1 MTVQPDFCQTCSET
15 SLVFITRWLIFILS
29 DAKSKDETI
38 ALLKETLGEQ
48 ENMLQMQE
56 DYINKKEEE
65 LNSGKQG
72 MHELPIFSC
81 STYFTYLI

>member
-1 MTVQPDFCQTCSET
+1 MGLHCLHGSLCQKKMYC
-15 SLVFITRWLIFILS
+15 ILLT
-29 DAKSKDETI
+29 DVKSKDETV

-65 LNSGKQG
+65 INSSKQG
-72 MHELPIFSC
+72 ITEF
-81 STYFTYLI
+81 